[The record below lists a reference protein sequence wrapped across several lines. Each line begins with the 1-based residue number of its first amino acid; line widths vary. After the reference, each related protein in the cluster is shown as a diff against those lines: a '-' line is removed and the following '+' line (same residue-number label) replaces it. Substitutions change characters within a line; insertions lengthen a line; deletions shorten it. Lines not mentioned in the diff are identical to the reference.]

1 MVYAFLAGAV
11 ALFAA
16 AMKLSGVVPKV
27 GLAAAAA
34 REATSVMTSKRL
46 SEQQKEAAVRLAAI
60 GMARHAC
67 SILGRLAL
75 TLAVPLAFVILGSA
89 AGLYSIDDAVRA
101 VGDWRFIAGSTVV
114 MVGALF
120 VLR

>member
-16 AMKLSGVVPKV
+16 AMKLLGVVPKV

-34 REATSVMTSKRL
+34 REATAVMTSKQL
-46 SEQQKEAAVRLAAI
+46 SDRQKETAVRIAAV

-67 SILGRLAL
+67 SILIRVAL
-75 TLAVPLAFVILGSA
+75 TLAVPLALVILGAA
-89 AGLYSIDDAVRA
+89 AGLYSIDDAARA
-101 VGDWRFIAGSTVV
+101 VGDWRFIAGSTIA
-114 MVGALF
+114 MVGALL